1 MLYVLAVAISLGEEG
16 AGHLDNSC
24 VICSV
29 LCYMFWLWP
38 SLGEEGAGHLDSRCV
53 ICSGCGHLIRRRGS
67 WSLG

>member
-24 VICSV
+24 VICS
-29 LCYMFWLWP
+29 
-38 SLGEEGAGHLDSRCV
+38 
-53 ICSGCGHLIRRRGS
+53 GCGHLIRRRGS